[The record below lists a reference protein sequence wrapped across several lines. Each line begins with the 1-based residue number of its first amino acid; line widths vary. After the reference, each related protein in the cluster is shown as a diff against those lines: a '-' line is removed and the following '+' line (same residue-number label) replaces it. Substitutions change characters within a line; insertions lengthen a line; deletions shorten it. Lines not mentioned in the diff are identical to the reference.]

1 MTWTVYTT
9 FWLAFRR
16 DSMSA
21 EALAAVAQECTEMRN
36 GVEGGRELM

>member
-9 FWLAFRR
+9 FFRR